1 MINKLKIITTLLFLT
16 ILNTQCQ
23 NKRAEKNIDVSQAVI
38 KIDSCGLYYKGQY
51 LELGTPVADW
61 VKILGKPSRI
71 FYVKNEELNP
81 GSFIWDDLG
90 ISIEDFQNS
99 DGKVGNVY
107 IYFINLNSPEGKSGQ
122 LNYARGWQE
131 RDDEWRKNMLND
143 KNGSYEENKRMVEE
157 IEEENALKNFIYPF
171 TVYKSYV
178 NLHGFPVGA
187 GMKVAEINGYRKD
200 LPFSGQFGYVD
211 QDIDG
216 VNDSGNTTDTFGG
229 DYRAPG
235 EECKDGRLQYYELT
249 YTATGALEYL
259 KIGYESLKDFK
270 YRKERDKDRKER
282 EKTGQ

>member
-1 MINKLKIITTLLFLT
+1 MIKKLKTAIVLLLLT

-23 NKRAEKNIDVSQAVI
+23 NMKTEKNSDVSQAAI
-38 KIDSCGLYYKGQY
+38 KIDSCGLSYKGQH
-51 LELGTPVADW
+51 LELGTSLSEWEKV
-61 VKILGKPSRI
+61 LGKPSRDTNLA
-71 FYVKNEELNP
+71 FV
-81 GSFIWDDLG
+81 WDDLG
-90 ISIEDFQNS
+90 IAIDDWQNEGER
-99 DGKVGNVY
+99 GKVAAIY
-107 IYFINLNSPEGKSGQ
+107 IFFINLDSREGKAGQ
-122 LNYARGWQE
+122 LNYARDHE
-131 RDDEWRKNMLND
+131 EITEEWKNNILND
-143 KNGSYEENKRMVEE
+143 KSSSFEENKMRLKNL
-157 IEEENALKNFIYPF
+157 EEENAPKNFIYPF
-171 TVYKSYV
+171 TTYKGYV

-187 GMKVAEINGYRKD
+187 DMKVAEINSYRKD

-259 KIGYESLKDFK
+259 KIGYERLDDYK

-282 EKTGQ
+282 EKMGQ